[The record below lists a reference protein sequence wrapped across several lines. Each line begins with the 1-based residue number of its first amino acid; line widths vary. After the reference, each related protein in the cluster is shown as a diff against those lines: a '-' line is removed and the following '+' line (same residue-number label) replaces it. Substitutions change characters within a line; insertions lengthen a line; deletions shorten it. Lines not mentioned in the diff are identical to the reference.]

1 MADRSAAG
9 RKAKKHG
16 RENELRIRR
25 RLLEEGFRVVLGG
38 SGKTR
43 DDLVDLVAIGKR
55 TIRIIQGKGY
65 RVYGQE
71 RETILDELF
80 KLPRFPG
87 ISRELW
93 SWDAKVKEY
102 LVDHV

>member
-1 MADRSAAG
+1 M
-9 RKAKKHG
+9 
-16 RENELRIRR
+16 I
-25 RLLEEGFRVVLGG
+25 LGG

-43 DDLVDLVAIGKR
+43 DDLVDLVAICR
-55 TIRIIQGKGY
+55 RNIRIIQAKGY

-71 RETILDELF
+71 REGILDEMF

-87 ISRELW
+87 VSRELW
-93 SWDAKVKEY
+93 CWDKKAKEY